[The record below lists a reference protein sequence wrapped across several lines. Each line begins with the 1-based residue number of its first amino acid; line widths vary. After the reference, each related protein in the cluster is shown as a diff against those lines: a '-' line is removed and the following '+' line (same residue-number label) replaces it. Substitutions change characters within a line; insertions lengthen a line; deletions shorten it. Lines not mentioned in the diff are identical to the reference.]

1 MHPGQPPAQE
11 ARPAAENAGSN
22 VPHEYI
28 SRGYQGAVYAIGQG
42 ADRRVVKTVM
52 GGSLARRLRR
62 YMLRRE
68 YAAYRR
74 LAGIEGIPRCYGL
87 ENGERLVL
95 EFVDAQPVR
104 EWGDRL
110 PDRAAFFE
118 RLKALIL
125 ALHARGVAH
134 ADLKR
139 RDNVLATAAGS
150 PMLIDFGAAVLRR
163 ENGGALNRA
172 LFRLACRIDLN
183 AWIKLKYRRRY
194 EEITAADLAYFQP
207 TVLERAAR
215 SVRRLWRKATGRQQ
229 RKARRQRAD
238 HD

>member
-1 MHPGQPPAQE
+1 MSPGQPPAQE
-11 ARPAAENAGSN
+11 ARPAAENAGSDG
-22 VPHEYI
+22 PHEYI
-28 SRGYQGAVYAIGQG
+28 SRGYQGAVYAVGRG
-42 ADRRVVKTVM
+42 PGRRVIKTVM
-52 GGSLARRLRR
+52 GGPLARRLRR

-68 YAAYRR
+68 HAAYQR
-74 LAGIEGIPRCYGL
+74 LAGVEGVPRCYGL
-87 ENGERLVL
+87 EDGERLVL

-104 EWGDRL
+104 EWGDLL
-110 PDRAAFFE
+110 PDRDAYFE

-139 RDNVLATAAGS
+139 RDNVLATADGW
-150 PMLIDFGAAVLRR
+150 PVLIDFGAAVLRR
-163 ENGGALNRA
+163 ESGGALSRA

-194 EEITAADLAYFQP
+194 DEISTADLAYFRP

-215 SVRRLWRKATGRQQ
+215 AVRRSWRKLTGRQQ
-229 RKARRQRAD
+229 RKARQRRAGSD
-238 HD
+238 